1 MAQQIRLTWCQ
12 TCDLIQP
19 SKTWRLENENR
30 NLERNTSSMVVAD
43 KFDKELKQHWPE
55 THAKLLA
62 MFKNKVAVTV
72 LNALGDK

>member
-1 MAQQIRLTWCQ
+1 MKTETWKEIQVAWQALTH
-12 TCDLIQP
+12 DE
-19 SKTWRLENENR
+19 KV
-30 NLERNTSSMVVAD
+30 VVAD